1 MTETPPPVENVR
13 HQLTFTGSDGLSRH
27 HLYRHLLAHG
37 WEACP
42 DPDWDLQYQSTFL
55 IAATEQSG
63 TRTNRTFVGLSGPA
77 PDLKNLAL
85 DAGFILTPS

>member
-1 MTETPPPVENVR
+1 MRDCRDLWKVC
-13 HQLTFTGSDGLSRH
+13 DGHDLMA
-27 HLYRHLLAHG
+27 LAEARHLLAHG

-63 TRTNRTFVGLSGPA
+63 TRINRTFVGLSGPA

-85 DAGFILTPS
+85 DAGFILTPF